1 MKRYKFE
8 IEIIMK
14 GIDIED
20 DENADLLRHY
30 LINSL
35 IESNFPFTEDKIENN
50 VISNGYNGKYKYLL
64 TIDKENIQDD
74 QFWEYISQNGNE
86 CKEIR
91 LALEEAFN
99 HRNFK
104 LKVSSI

>member
-1 MKRYKFE
+1 
-8 IEIIMK
+8 MK
-14 GIDIED
+14 GKDIEN
-20 DENADLLRHY
+20 DEYADMLRHY

-35 IESNFPFTEDKIENN
+35 IESNFPFTEDKIKDN

-64 TIDKENIQDD
+64 TIDKGDIEDD

-99 HRNFK
+99 HHKFK